1 MKLRRR
7 DADRNGIPFQVSM
20 RLTFLAIALFATGCA
35 APAPVAP
42 EPGPFRFSGTVSGM
56 SSGQPA
62 RPIPGA
68 ELTVVSG
75 VNANARVSSDA
86 AGHYD
91 FSALDSGRFT
101 MAISAPG
108 FVSATPVVDLY
119 RDTEVNFAL
128 TPR

>member
-1 MKLRRR
+1 
-7 DADRNGIPFQVSM
+7 M
-20 RLTFLAIALFATGCA
+20 RLKFLALALLVSACAT
-35 APAPVAP
+35 PAPVAP
-42 EPGPFRFSGTVSGM
+42 EPGPFRFSGTISAMSG
-56 SSGQPA
+56 GQPA

-68 ELTVVSG
+68 ELTVVNG
-75 VNANARVSSDA
+75 VNANTRVTSDA

-101 MAISAPG
+101 MAIAAPG